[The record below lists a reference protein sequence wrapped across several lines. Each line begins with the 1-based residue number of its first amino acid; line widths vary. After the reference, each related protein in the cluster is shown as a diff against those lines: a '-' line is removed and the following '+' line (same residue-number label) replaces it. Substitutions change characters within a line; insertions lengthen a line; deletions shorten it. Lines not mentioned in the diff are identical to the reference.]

1 MFAKLLWKAGLGA
14 ALLLLTQCRE
24 AEAAKTP
31 DERAREVVELL
42 VAGKYAAVEQMFNQ
56 QMKDAL
62 PITDLVAAVSPEL
75 KHMGAFEQTGKASVQ
90 KAGEYTVVV
99 QSAYFEKGAL
109 DFTIS
114 FNSIGQIGGLYMKPG
129 QKPKTTP
136 AAALAVAPAAVQTP
150 AKPPE
155 ERAREAVALLVAEH
169 YEGLYA
175 MFTPDMQKAASVDV
189 WRNQVGPSLKP
200 LGKVLETGKPS
211 FSKVGPYTVVVLPA
225 KFEAQWI
232 DFTISVNDA
241 GQIGGLYMKPGQS
254 PAADWQ
260 RPAYGKPERFTERE
274 VTVGAGEWKLPGTL
288 TLPKAQGPVPGVVLV
303 HGSGPNDRDETV
315 YGVRPFRDL
324 AEGLASAG
332 IAVLR
337 YDKRTKVHGAQMMAL
352 KNLTVQEE
360 TVDDAVLAAAVLGS
374 QPEVDPRRVF
384 ILGHSLG
391 AYVLP
396 MILKQDPKAAGG
408 IAMAGITRPLEDV
421 VLEQVEYLIP
431 LQSGQSEEA
440 RKEGQKKLEEI
451 RRDVAAIKALQPGQQ
466 DGPTL
471 LGMPP
476 HYLLALRGYDPAAV
490 AAALP
495 VPLLILQGERDY
507 QVSMTDFARWKAV
520 LGGRKDV
527 TLKSYPA
534 LNHLFV
540 EGRGKSTPSEY
551 MQPGHVAAEAI
562 SDIAKWVNA
571 H

>member
-114 FNSIGQIGGLYMKPG
+114 FNSI
-129 QKPKTTP
+129 
-136 AAALAVAPAAVQTP
+136 
-150 AKPPE
+150 
-155 ERAREAVALLVAEH
+155 
-169 YEGLYA
+169 
-175 MFTPDMQKAASVDV
+175 
-189 WRNQVGPSLKP
+189 
-200 LGKVLETGKPS
+200 
-211 FSKVGPYTVVVLPA
+211 
-225 KFEAQWI
+225 
-232 DFTISVNDA
+232 

>member
-1 MFAKLLWKAGLGA
+1 MFARLLWKAGLGA
-14 ALLLLTQCRE
+14 ALLLLTQCRP
-24 AEAAKTP
+24 AEA
-31 DERAREVVELL
+31 
-42 VAGKYAAVEQMFNQ
+42 
-56 QMKDAL
+56 
-62 PITDLVAAVSPEL
+62 
-75 KHMGAFEQTGKASVQ
+75 
-90 KAGEYTVVV
+90 
-99 QSAYFEKGAL
+99 
-109 DFTIS
+109 
-114 FNSIGQIGGLYMKPG
+114 GQ
-129 QKPKTTP
+129 TP
-136 AAALAVAPAAVQTP
+136 AAAQSSI
-150 AKPPE
+150 KSPE
-155 ERAREAVALLVAEH
+155 ERAREAVALLLAEK
-169 YEGLYA
+169 YESLYA
-175 MFTPDMQKAASVDV
+175 TFTPEMQKAASVED
-189 WRNQVGPSLKP
+189 WRNKVGPSLKP
-200 LGKVLETGKPS
+200 LGKVLETGKPR
-211 FSKVGPYTVVVLPA
+211 FSKVGAYTVVVLPA

-241 GQIGGLYMKPGQS
+241 GQIGGLFIKPGQQ
-254 PAADWQ
+254 PVAAWQ
-260 RPAYGKPERFTERE
+260 RPVYSKPETFTERD

-288 TLPKAQGPVPGVVLV
+288 TLPKAQGPAPGVVLV

-315 YGVRPFRDL
+315 FGVRPFRDL

-337 YDKRTKVHGAQMMAL
+337 YDKRTKVHGPRMAAMT

-396 MILKQDPKAAGG
+396 MILQQDPKAAGG

-431 LQSGQSEEA
+431 LQSSQSEEA

-451 RRDVAAIKALQPGQQ
+451 RRDVAAIKALQPGQE
-466 DGPTL
+466 DGPSL
-471 LGMPP
+471 MGMPP

-490 AAALP
+490 AASLH

-507 QVSMTDFARWKAV
+507 QVSMTDFARWKTA

-527 TLKSYPA
+527 ELKSYPA

-551 MQPGHVAAEAI
+551 MQPRHVAAEAI
-562 SDIAKWVNA
+562 RDIAKWVNA

>member
-1 MFAKLLWKAGLGA
+1 MFARLLCKAGLGA
-14 ALLLLTQCRE
+14 ALLLLTQCRP
-24 AEAAKTP
+24 AEA
-31 DERAREVVELL
+31 
-42 VAGKYAAVEQMFNQ
+42 
-56 QMKDAL
+56 
-62 PITDLVAAVSPEL
+62 
-75 KHMGAFEQTGKASVQ
+75 
-90 KAGEYTVVV
+90 
-99 QSAYFEKGAL
+99 
-109 DFTIS
+109 
-114 FNSIGQIGGLYMKPG
+114 GQ
-129 QKPKTTP
+129 TP
-136 AAALAVAPAAVQTP
+136 AAAQTP

-155 ERAREAVALLVAEH
+155 ERARAAVALLVAEN
-169 YEGLYA
+169 YEGLFA
-175 MFTPDMQKAASVDV
+175 MFTPEMQKAAPVDV
-189 WRNQVGPSLKP
+189 WRNKVGPSLKP
-200 LGKVLETGKPS
+200 LGKILETGKPS
-211 FSKVGPYTVVVLPA
+211 FSKAGPYTVVVLPA
-225 KFEAQWI
+225 KFAAQWI

-254 PAADWQ
+254 PAVDWQ
-260 RPAYGKPERFTERE
+260 RPAYSKPATFTERE

-315 YGVRPFRDL
+315 YEVRPFRDL

-337 YDKRTKVHGAQMMAL
+337 YDKRTKVHGAQMVAM

-396 MILKQDPKAAGG
+396 MILQQDPKAAGG

-451 RRDVAAIKALQPGQQ
+451 RRDVAALKALKPGQE

-490 AAALP
+490 AASLH

-507 QVSMTDFARWKAV
+507 QVSMVDFAGWKAA

-527 TLKSYPA
+527 ELKSYPA

-540 EGRGKSTPSEY
+540 EGSGKSTPSEY
-551 MQPGHVAAEAI
+551 MQPRHVAAEAI
-562 SDIAKWVNA
+562 RDIAKWVNA